1 MKITRGQATTIRA
14 MAMDEA
20 SNAQIAAATGLPLS
34 EIYAFRSRNNI
45 TRDKVK
51 RLLGG
56 KKANLSGAA
65 ATKSPVKMDDVLAA
79 IICKCG
85 GKLEAVVEYIL
96 AAAQEET
103 VCNYCPV
110 KSPGDC
116 EGLDTCS
123 AAVSAYLRERDGHA

>member
-1 MKITRGQATTIRA
+1 MKITKEQAITIRN
-14 MAMDEA
+14 MAMDGYP
-20 SNAQIAAATGLPLS
+20 NAEIAEVTGLPLS
-34 EIYAFRSRNNI
+34 EIYAFRSKNNI
-45 TRDKVK
+45 TRDKVR
-51 RLLGG
+51 RLLSG

-65 ATKSPVKMDDVLAA
+65 ATKSPVKMEDVLAA

-110 KSPGDC
+110 KSPGNC

-123 AAVSAYLRERDGHA
+123 AAVSVYLRGRDGHD